1 MPAEDQQ
8 ARPLKI
14 HYQRGDEEFA
24 PPVFKPRPSKRSNKC
39 PVYILA
45 AVVALSAV
53 ALVFSLIVLRPNDPE
68 FALSEVSVKSLNYT
82 NDYPSTWLDATLA
95 ARATIGNTNFGWFE
109 FEKSNLTVTYNG
121 TVVGEEELEG
131 GTVGSRG
138 TKYIDVTVG
147 VRSSRISD
155 LRNLSSD
162 MSDNVLELTSS
173 AQLRGRVH
181 LIKIV
186 KRRLTSV
193 MNCTMSIDLSNRRVQ
208 NLICT

>member
-1 MPAEDQQ
+1 M
-8 ARPLKI
+8 
-14 HYQRGDEEFA
+14 
-24 PPVFKPRPSKRSNKC
+24 
-39 PVYILA
+39 
-45 AVVALSAV
+45 
-53 ALVFSLIVLRPNDPE
+53 
-68 FALSEVSVKSLNYT
+68 
-82 NDYPSTWLDATLA
+82 
-95 ARATIGNTNFGWFE
+95 
-109 FEKSNLTVTYNG
+109 
-121 TVVGEEELEG
+121 
-131 GTVGSRG
+131 
-138 TKYIDVTVG
+138 DVTVG

-162 MSDNVLELTSS
+162 MNDNVLELTSS